1 LPNSAAS
8 DTGKPEGEVMNKCY
22 LELEVQPHYHIYGE
36 HRPATRDDPAEE
48 PEIDLYKVTIGD
60 IDISS
65 QLSKDEKGLA
75 MDWCIE
81 DAERQAENEQ
91 AAKDDYEYEKH
102 REKCF
107 DADAVN
113 GALKTL
119 AKMSGHGE
127 DV

>member
-1 LPNSAAS
+1 
-8 DTGKPEGEVMNKCY
+8 MNKFY

-65 QLSKDEKGLA
+65 QLSKEEWGLA
-75 MDWCIE
+75 MDWCLE
-81 DAERQAENEQ
+81 DIDRQSQE
-91 AAKDDYEYEKH
+91 DYEYAAQYWDDLKALQLKEQ
-102 REKCF
+102 F

-119 AKMSGHGE
+119 AKMSGHGG